1 MGRSSVLLGARGGSR
16 LIPPLVD
23 PEGSLLP
30 QLGGRDGDV
39 PPLEQLLAH
48 LGHHCHIAWSDQI
61 PGCAWQGSI
70 RTGNSCQ
77 FPTCARNQR
86 ASWAS
91 RSCSAASRSCGMTVG
106 ASPEKSKPHGP
117 GAEPREEV
125 SLGWHI
131 VQDVLQVASGL
142 RGDGDP
148 GGLIGKCSELRRLA
162 ADRGRAAEHRCR
174 RRGRARQQVTDGERV
189 GLSSRAPGSR
199 ASQPAWSSGRVPVR
213 VPKLTACLSPRRL
226 REVSQEPYG
235 RSS

>member
-1 MGRSSVLLGARGGSR
+1 MGRSSVLWGARGGSR

-39 PPLEQLLAH
+39 LPLEQLLAQ
-48 LGHHCHIAWSDQI
+48 LVHHCHIARSDQI
-61 PGCAWQGSI
+61 PACSWQGSI
-70 RTGNSCQ
+70 WTGNSCQ
-77 FPTCARNQR
+77 FPTCARNQQ

-131 VQDVLQVASGL
+131 VQDVLQGASGL

-148 GGLIGKCSELRRLA
+148 GGLFGKCSELRGLLRTGVEPRSIVGVDEGKHTSKRPTGNWEDSAHARPVAELHSQ
-162 ADRGRAAEHRCR
+162 RG
-174 RRGRARQQVTDGERV
+174 QVG
-189 GLSSRAPGSR
+189 
-199 ASQPAWSSGRVPVR
+199 
-213 VPKLTACLSPRRL
+213 
-226 REVSQEPYG
+226 VSQGACP
-235 RSS
+235 S